1 MTPTG
6 TVVLILVLA
15 TMVVSWI
22 GLIIPI
28 FPGLN
33 IIWVAALGW
42 GIYKGFAWPG
52 WLWFAILTALMIL
65 GNLSDNVFI
74 SGKARVSGASW
85 WSIIVGNLAGIAG
98 AILLP
103 PLGGL
108 LFAVLGVLLVEVIR
122 HRDWKKAWETSKQM
136 LLGFSWAIAARM
148 AVGLLMIGLWAI
160 WAF

>member
-1 MTPTG
+1 MTITNS
-6 TVVLILVLA
+6 VVLLLVFS
-15 TMVVSWI
+15 TMIVSWL
-22 GLIIPI
+22 GLVIPI

-42 GIYKGFAWPG
+42 GIYVGLGWPG
-52 WLWFAILTALMIL
+52 WLYLVILTILMVV

-74 SGKARVSGASW
+74 SGKARISGASW
-85 WSIIVGNLAGIAG
+85 WSIIVGNIAGIAG

-108 LFAVLGVLLVEVIR
+108 LFAVLGVLIVELIR
-122 HRDWKKAWETSKQM
+122 HRDWKKAWDNLQRDV
-136 LLGFSWAIAARM
+136 LWLWLGDRCPN
-148 AVGLLMIGLWAI
+148 GRRGLMIGLWAI

>member
-1 MTPTG
+1 
-6 TVVLILVLA
+6 
-15 TMVVSWI
+15 MVVSWI

-52 WLWFAILTALMIL
+52 WLWFAILTVLMIL

-148 AVGLLMIGLWAI
+148 AVGLVMIGLWAI

>member
-1 MTPTG
+1 MTVTDS
-6 TVVLILVLA
+6 VILLLVFA
-15 TMVVSWI
+15 TMIVSWF

-33 IIWVAALGW
+33 IIWVAAIGW
-42 GIYKGFAWPG
+42 SIHVGLAWPG
-52 WLWFAILTALMIL
+52 WLYLVILTILMVV

-74 SGKARVSGASW
+74 NGKARISGASW
-85 WSIIVGNLAGIAG
+85 WSIIVGNIAGIAG

-108 LFAVLGVLLVEVIR
+108 LFVILGVLIVEWIR
-122 HRDWKKAWETSKQM
+122 HRDWKKAWATSKEM
-136 LLGFSWAIAARM
+136 FFGFGWAITARM
-148 AVGLLMIGLWAI
+148 GIGALMIGLWAI

>member
-1 MTPTG
+1 VTLTNS
-6 TVVLILVLA
+6 VVLLLVFS
-15 TMVVSWI
+15 TMIVSWL
-22 GLIIPI
+22 GLVIPI

-42 GIYKGFAWPG
+42 GIYVGLGWPG
-52 WLWFAILTALMIL
+52 WLYLVILTILMVV

-74 SGKARVSGASW
+74 SGKARISGASW
-85 WSIIVGNLAGIAG
+85 WSIIVGNIAGIAG

-108 LFAVLGVLLVEVIR
+108 LFAVLGVLIVELIR
-122 HRDWKKAWETSKQM
+122 HRDWKKAWGTSKQM
-136 LLGFSWAIAARM
+136 FYGFGWAIAVRM
-148 AVGLLMIGLWAI
+148 AVGALMIGLWAI